1 MLATYIPQAKHK
13 RRAKVLYRFY
23 KFFLCFLKHSFYGG
37 VLLDVTIICRQ
48 LKNGKQFFSF
58 NNYTCAI
65 VYLHVPCNYEFSDN
79 ATITEKI
86 GMEQIYG
93 RQNNNITSVDVE
105 VQTDESKMK
114 LETKRRPRKSGTQQ
128 KKGKKV
134 PTGIQNLGFGV
145 TVCVLTFV
153 F

>member
-1 MLATYIPQAKHK
+1 M
-13 RRAKVLYRFY
+13 
-23 KFFLCFLKHSFYGG
+23 
-37 VLLDVTIICRQ
+37 
-48 LKNGKQFFSF
+48 KQFFF
-58 NNYTCAI
+58 LDNNYTCAI

-93 RQNNNITSVDVE
+93 RQNNNIISVDVE
-105 VQTDESKMK
+105 VQTDESKIK

-134 PTGIQNLGFGV
+134 PTGIQNLGLGV
-145 TVCVLTFV
+145 TVHVCVLILV
-153 F
+153 